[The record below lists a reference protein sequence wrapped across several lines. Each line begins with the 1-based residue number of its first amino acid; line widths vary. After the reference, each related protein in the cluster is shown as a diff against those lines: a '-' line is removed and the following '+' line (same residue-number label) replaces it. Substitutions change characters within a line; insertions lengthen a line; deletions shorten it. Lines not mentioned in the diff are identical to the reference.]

1 MNTMQYLIGI
11 NKIGNDSDF
20 AKIRNYGFFYWL
32 AMPQTPSGI
41 RIKQILNDIMFNTLQ
56 TVTLPEWPLA
66 YAEQRTYANLN
77 IVQPVPAG
85 IGSSNGLELSYLDVL
100 TKPNDVTVL
109 DMANEAFMRWQYEI
123 NLKLYNGLI
132 LSDIRPEMRTAVGC
146 YVLLSPD
153 LTEVWGGEVFGGLL
167 LESYNP
173 EYKYTA
179 GQNELRKVTARFK
192 FQERI
197 PIYSVL
203 QGQPLSNAFYDIN
216 VLDALTEAIAKA
228 RSIFTLAPA

>member
-1 MNTMQYLIGI
+1 MQYLIGI
-11 NKIGNDSDF
+11 NKIGNNSDF

-32 AMPQTPSGI
+32 AMPQTPTGLY
-41 RIKQILNDIMFNTLQ
+41 IKRILNDIMFNTLQ
-56 TVTLPEWPLA
+56 MVTLPEWPLA
-66 YAEQRTYANLN
+66 YAEQRTYANMN

-85 IGSSNGLELSYLDVL
+85 IGSSNGLELSYLAVL
-100 TKPNDVTVL
+100 TKPSDIQVL
-109 DMANEAFMRWQYEI
+109 DMANEAFMKWQYEI
-123 NLKLYNGLI
+123 NLKVANGLV
-132 LSDIRPEMRTAVGC
+132 LSDIRPQMRSAAAC

-153 LTEVWGGEVFGGLL
+153 LTEIWGGEIFGGLL

-179 GQNELRKVTARFK
+179 GQNELRRVTARFK

-197 PIYSVL
+197 PIYTAL
-203 QGQPLSNAFYDIN
+203 QGQPLSDAFYEFDLSAI
-216 VLDALTEAIAKA
+216 LTEVIAKA

>member
-1 MNTMQYLIGI
+1 MQYFIGI

-32 AMPQTPSGI
+32 TMPQTPSGI
-41 RIKQILNDIMFNTLQ
+41 RIKQILNDILFNTLQ

-85 IGSSNGLELSYLDVL
+85 IGSANGLELSYLAVL

-123 NLKLYNGLI
+123 NMYLDKGSI
-132 LSDIRPEMRTAVGC
+132 ISDIRPELRTAVGC

-153 LTEVWGGEVFGGLL
+153 LTEVWGGEVFGGML

-179 GQNELRKVTARFK
+179 GQNELRRVTARFK

-197 PIYSVL
+197 PIYTVL

-216 VLDALTEAIAKA
+216 LIDALTEVLAKA